1 MAELETA
8 GFAVSAL
15 FAVFAIVNPV
25 GGLVTYVTLTQ
36 GYTPELKRRVIRR
49 VVIVATGTLLLFA
62 FLGNQIFSFFS
73 LSIPAFRIAGGIV
86 LFMVAYSM
94 MRGEPSKTQVSPQD
108 EADAMQKEAVGV
120 VPLGIPMFAGPG
132 AITTVIGLMAG
143 ATVPFDP
150 WKILAILASIL
161 VTMAVSWVLL
171 VRAEPLFRRM
181 GRMGAY
187 AFSRVMGLLLAA
199 VAVQFVILGI
209 DGAFDQYWNVP

>member
-132 AITTVIGLMAG
+132 AITTVIGLMAE
-143 ATVPFDP
+143 ATVPLDLF
-150 WKILAILASIL
+150 KIVAIVAAILA
-161 VTMAVSWVLL
+161 TMGISWVLL
-171 VRAEPLFRRM
+171 WRAEGVFARM

-187 AFSRVMGLLLAA
+187 AFSRIMGLLLAA

-209 DGAFDQYWNVP
+209 DGAITEYWLP

>member
-36 GYTPELKRRVIRR
+36 GYTPELKRRVVRR
-49 VVIVATGTLLLFA
+49 VLIVATGTLLLFA

-73 LSIPAFRIAGGIV
+73 LSIPAFRLAGGIV

-108 EADAMQKEAVGV
+108 EADAMEKEAVGV
-120 VPLGIPMFAGPG
+120 VPLRLPPLPGPG
-132 AITTVIGLMAG
+132 GGGAG
-143 ATVPFDP
+143 
-150 WKILAILASIL
+150 
-161 VTMAVSWVLL
+161 
-171 VRAEPLFRRM
+171 
-181 GRMGAY
+181 
-187 AFSRVMGLLLAA
+187 SR
-199 VAVQFVILGI
+199 
-209 DGAFDQYWNVP
+209 

>member
-1 MAELETA
+1 MTELDA
-8 GFAVSAL
+8 AAFALSA
-15 FAVFAIVNPV
+15 FSAVFAIVNPV
-25 GGLVTYVTLTQ
+25 GGLVTYITLTQ

-49 VVIVATGTLLLFA
+49 VVLVATVTLILFSL
-62 FLGNQIFSFFS
+62 LGNQIFSFFS
-73 LSIPAFRIAGGIV
+73 LSIPAFRIAGGII
-86 LFMVAYSM
+86 LFTIAYSM
-94 MRGEPSKTQVSPQD
+94 MRGEPSKTQVSPEDQA
-108 EADAMQKEAVGV
+108 EALEKEAVGV